1 MKKKLVKESGK
12 QSQPHHVDGVIIQE
26 TLKKEPWKLLCA
38 CILLNQ
44 TNRKQVDQIID
55 KLFERFGFPTA
66 MAMGNEN
73 EIAAIIKPCG
83 MQHKKARYLKK
94 FSWQFWHME
103 WTEPSQLYGIGK
115 YAEDSYEIFVRRNLD
130 VEPDDKEL
138 KKFIKRKRSELVNN
152 SIN

>member
-1 MKKKLVKESGK
+1 M
-12 QSQPHHVDGVIIQE
+12 
-26 TLKKEPWKLLCA
+26 LCA

-44 TNRKQVDQIID
+44 TNRKQVDQVID

-66 MAMGNEN
+66 MAMANEK

-83 MQHKKARYLKK
+83 MQNKKARYLKK
-94 FSWQFWHME
+94 FSWEFWHHE

-130 VEPDDKEL
+130 VQPDDKEL